1 MAMPKQKPGK
11 SKQDYTTP
19 PEFIQACCNRLKI
32 NFFSMDLAA
41 SHENAIART
50 YFTEKEDSLN
60 PDLTWNPYPGCWA
73 WLNPPY
79 SKIYP
84 WVEKAAR
91 EAEKGAHIC
100 VLVPASVGSD
110 WWQEWVNPY
119 AYVSFLKGRLTFGGT
134 LPNPKTG
141 KPDPY
146 PKDCALLLYT
156 PWQFAGNE
164 IWDWRNSVPQLQW
177 EGPSESEGVSEMPN
191 MSLQVRL

>member
-32 NFFSMDLAA
+32 DRFSIDLAA
-41 SHENAIART
+41 SKENTVAPDYIT
-50 YFTEKEDSLN
+50 KKENSLH
-60 PDLTWNPYPGCWA
+60 PDVLWNYYLTSWA

-79 SKIYP
+79 SNIYP

-100 VLVPASVGSD
+100 VLVPAAVGSV
-110 WWQEWVNPY
+110 WWQEQVNPY

-146 PKDCALLLYT
+146 PKDTALLLYT

-164 IWDWRNSVPQLQW
+164 IWEWKNSIPQ
-177 EGPSESEGVSEMPN
+177 E
-191 MSLQVRL
+191 QVTAPTL